1 MTSSYDKWLTTNPFD
16 ADDSFFEAV
25 TENYSDLFF
34 EAQEDKFIF
43 SDKETDLINRCIS
56 KDKTPQQTANIIER
70 YFYIYNK

>member
-1 MTSSYDKWLTTNPFD
+1 VIITLQLKHTKNG
-16 ADDSFFEAV
+16 
-25 TENYSDLFF
+25 
-34 EAQEDKFIF
+34 KFIF